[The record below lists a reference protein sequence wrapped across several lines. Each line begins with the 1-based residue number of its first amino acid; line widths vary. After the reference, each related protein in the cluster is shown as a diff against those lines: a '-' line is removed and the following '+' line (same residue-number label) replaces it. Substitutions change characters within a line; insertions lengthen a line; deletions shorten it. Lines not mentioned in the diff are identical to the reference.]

1 MPSELIKQLLEAGVH
16 FGHQTK
22 RWNPKMAKFIFDQRS
37 GIYIIDLEKTEECLN
52 KARDFLLELASK
64 GEVILFVGT
73 KRQAKEVITQ
83 EATRCGMY
91 YVSERWLGGL
101 LTNFP
106 TIQKSINRLKE
117 IEKMKQE
124 GEFSKFTKKEVAGL
138 EKEMEKLNKNFG
150 GIKNME
156 KLPQALFIVDVKK
169 EETAVAE
176 AKRLKIPIVALI
188 DTNSNPEDIDYSIPG
203 NDDAI
208 KSISLVTKVLADA
221 VMEGRKNFLSYL
233 SRETALPQKEAEAES
248 SEAGVEQ
255 VQHKEEEVIK
265 EIEEEVLEKTSKDE
279 VEKPLKKAHLKQPDG
294 AKKAKGKG

>member
-52 KARDFLLELASK
+52 KARDFLLDLAAK

-83 EATRCGMY
+83 EAQRCGMF

-106 TIQKSINRLKE
+106 TIQKSISRLKE
-117 IEKMKQE
+117 IERMKEQ
-124 GEFSKFTKKEVAGL
+124 GDFSKFTKKEVAGM
-138 EKEMEKLNKNFG
+138 EKEMEKLNKNLG
-150 GIKNME
+150 GIKNMD

-176 AKRLKIPIVALI
+176 ARRLKIPIVALI
-188 DTNSNPEDIDYSIPG
+188 DTNSNPDNVDYPIPG

-208 KSISLVTKVLADA
+208 KSISLVTKVVADA

-233 SRETALPQKEAEAES
+233 SRETALPAKEAQPDVAEPP
-248 SEAGVEQ
+248 V
-255 VQHKEEEVIK
+255 EEEVIK
-265 EIEEEVLEKTSKDE
+265 EIEEEVLEKGSKE
-279 VEKPLKKAHLKQPDG
+279 EAEKPAKKARLKQP
-294 AKKAKGKG
+294 AAPKKTKE

>member
-1 MPSELIKQLLEAGVH
+1 LPSELIKQLLEAGVH

-37 GIYIIDLEKTEECLN
+37 GIYIIDLEKTEEYLN

-106 TIQKSINRLKE
+106 TIQKSISRLKE
-117 IEKMKQE
+117 IERMKQE

-138 EKEMEKLNKNFG
+138 EKEKEKLNKNFG

-169 EETAVAE
+169 EETAVQE

-188 DTNSNPEDIDYSIPG
+188 DTNSNPENINYPIPG
-203 NDDAI
+203 NDDAM
-208 KSISLVTKVLADA
+208 KSISLVTKVVADA

-233 SRETALPQKEAEAES
+233 SRETSLPKKEAGEES
-248 SEAGVEQ
+248 GDLPAVP
-255 VQHKEEEVIK
+255 KAEEVIK

-279 VEKPLKKAHLKQPDG
+279 VEKP
-294 AKKAKGKG
+294 AKKARLKQTGGVVKKPKE